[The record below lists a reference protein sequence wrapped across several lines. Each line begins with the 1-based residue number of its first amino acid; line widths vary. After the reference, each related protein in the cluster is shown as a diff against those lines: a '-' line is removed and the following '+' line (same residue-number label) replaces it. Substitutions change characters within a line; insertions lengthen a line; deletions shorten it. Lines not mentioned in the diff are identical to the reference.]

1 MRGSGGAEVCVTDG
15 SAGSARRAR
24 RARGSPGSRR
34 CPRRPPAPHSWCSTP
49 PAGRAPPLPPASGVF
64 APCPRHLPTA
74 HRRLDQEHPAEKDVR
89 MKHCTFIAG
98 AILNSSAFTFSPLAQ
113 CFRVSAHFFMAL
125 RCFQR
130 CCFLCPSLSGTA
142 LSSRTAASSTPRHH
156 LSQHCSAART
166 EGHR

>member
-1 MRGSGGAEVCVTDG
+1 MQRCVLPTAARAQRAGLGA
-15 SAGSARRAR
+15 
-24 RARGSPGSRR
+24 
-34 CPRRPPAPHSWCSTP
+34 
-49 PAGRAPPLPPASGVF
+49 PAGAPGAAAAPGARPLPIPGVRLPLQGELPPASGVF

-74 HRRLDQEHPAEKDVR
+74 HRRLDEEHPAEKDVK

-98 AILNSSAFTFSPLAQ
+98 AILISSAFTFSPLAQ
-113 CFRVSAHFFMAL
+113 CFRASAHFFTAL
-125 RCFQR
+125 RCFRR

-156 LSQHCSAART
+156 LSHHCSAART